1 MKFVIWKRRHLRTL
15 TKICFQTCTLTTL
28 RSVKFFW
35 ASRNSNTRAVRTMSS
50 SGSSSAVCAITSCDK
65 RSRRRFP
72 RESSSCSRVYSTCS
86 KCKFRSSS
94 RWTIISR
101 QLACLSRQ
109 IPCCAWCQI
118 SRAAWQC
125 PTWVRIYSIK
135 AITLS
140 SKADIQTT
148 VRSGAPAKPT
158 FILTV
163 SRWRSTNKTASPN
176 PYWATKS
183 FYREAS
189 ST

>member
-1 MKFVIWKRRHLRTL
+1 MRADRT
-15 TKICFQTCTLTTL
+15 T
-28 RSVKFFW
+28 
-35 ASRNSNTRAVRTMSS
+35 NSSDSNL
-50 SGSSSAVCAITSCDK
+50 AVCAITSCDK
-65 RSRRRFP
+65 KSRRRFP
-72 RESSSCSRVYSTCS
+72 RESSSCNRVYSTCS

-94 RWTIISR
+94 RWTTISHR
-101 QLACLSRQ
+101 LVCLSRQ

-125 PTWVRIYSIK
+125 PTWVRIYSTK

-140 SKADIQTT
+140 FKVDIQTT
-148 VRSGAPAKPT
+148 VRSGAPARPT

-163 SRWRSTNKTASPN
+163 SHWLSTSKIASPN

-183 FYREAS
+183 SYREAS